1 MNLPPPTTTRPRLTK
16 KQRNKAKANAYYR
29 MNVDLTRDLK
39 TAINAIDTA
48 KLEETLNAYLSLMT
62 PPEDAG
68 DTIEVQTEVLQQ
80 MSLFAA
86 KTLTHFLIE
95 RYREK

>member
-1 MNLPPPTTTRPRLTK
+1 MK
-16 KQRNKAKANAYYR
+16 SDAYYR

-39 TAINAIDTA
+39 TGISTIETE
-48 KLEETLNAYLSLMT
+48 KLEETLNAYLSLMA

-95 RYREK
+95 RYRGK